1 MIYQE
6 IPLVDKNRIE
16 ELRSMD
22 DDGSFIA
29 EIVDLFVTDSEASI
43 SELRSSIN
51 LNDLDQTHKTAH
63 RLKGSALSIGANRF
77 AALASDIEHDSEFA
91 SIKQSMV
98 RLEQLRT
105 ETIAELSSHRSRS

>member
-1 MIYQE
+1 VIYQE

-29 EIVDLFVTDSEASI
+29 EIIDLFVSDSETSI
-43 SELRSSIN
+43 NELRSLIGASE
-51 LNDLDQTHKTAH
+51 LDQTRKTAH

-77 AALASDIEHDSEFA
+77 AALASDIEHDNDPA
-91 SIKQSMV
+91 SIRISLG
-98 RLEQLRT
+98 RLEQLRS
-105 ETIAELSSHRSRS
+105 ETIAELSSYSS